1 MDISIPGSEG
11 GALTPG
17 HGGQADR
24 GLIGFEFTDSIILH
38 QFSLMEKLIKN
49 SKPTQIYES

>member
-1 MDISIPGSEG
+1 MAEDWHRDTLGR
-11 GALTPG
+11 
-17 HGGQADR
+17 ADR

-49 SKPTQIYES
+49 SKPTQLYESWP